1 MTSTSV
7 TYQEDE
13 NRDSANKKKENDRIY
28 FQNLVPGKQNSP
40 LIDAFR
46 QFLVEDERNEAECYK
61 SKQLLMSS
69 PPVLSFSNDANKKYF
84 YESQAKKCTEFCCGG
99 VEISHDALGKT
110 SMNNKNHYLVS
121 IGTGHV
127 YEGPAKEIQK
137 EIKNDLDKA
146 AFGSEEQTK
155 GIEGLKKFNA
165 IVAEREPIKGSALDS
180 KKSQEELPSSKVP
193 STHKISK

>member
-1 MTSTSV
+1 MCVIPQHNSV
-7 TYQEDE
+7 
-13 NRDSANKKKENDRIY
+13 NGPRGLRRGDSAVCAAGIRRWEFFI
-28 FQNLVPGKQNSP
+28 
-40 LIDAFR
+40 
-46 QFLVEDERNEAECYK
+46 K
-61 SKQLLMSS
+61 SS
-69 PPVLSFSNDANKKYF
+69 NKKYF

-121 IGTGHV
+121 IGTGYV